1 MHAGSK
7 PRTSKVRERG
17 ILGKVSGPGRASLI
31 EWGGESRDRETT
43 EQEAQPRGQ
52 LAQAS
57 GPASTFWL
65 NCLNPSEQ
73 HLHLV

>member
-1 MHAGSK
+1 MQEASLVHRK
-7 PRTSKVRERG
+7 CVRG
-17 ILGKVSGPGRASLI
+17 ALAKVSWPGGASLI
-31 EWGGESRDRETT
+31 EWGGKSRDKETT
-43 EQEAQPRGQ
+43 ETRGTNQGQ

-57 GPASTFWL
+57 GPASTLWL